1 VDTAERTD
9 RTAMRTRASV
19 FYGWV
24 VVAITVPVL
33 MVLAGLQAA
42 RGAWLV
48 PMRDDLGW
56 STATLS
62 IAAAI
67 GMVVYGAAGPVA
79 GALIQRFG
87 VRPVVVVSIVA
98 SAVSML
104 LTSLVETPWQLFLA
118 FGFGVGLAG
127 GLVGMV
133 LGAVVAN
140 RWFVRH
146 RGLVVGVMGASV
158 SAGQLVFFP
167 LLTVWGIELG
177 WRTAAL
183 LLAGICLLLVPPVI
197 VFLRGDP
204 ERLGLAP
211 LGGARAPVTPPE
223 PAGTV
228 MRGAIRSPTFW
239 LLALTFYICGTTS
252 TGIVGQHF
260 IPHAM
265 DHGFSAYLAAT
276 ALAIVAGFNFVG
288 TIVSGWLTDRFDPRR
303 LLLIYYV
310 FRGVSLLALPFVH
323 EEVGLV
329 AFAVLF
335 GLDYIATVPP
345 TVALAADTFG
355 RRNVGVVYGWI
366 FAAHQVGAG
375 IAAWGAGATRDAVG
389 DYTMAFFAAGLLAI
403 LAGGMALLIRRAP
416 AALARH
422 AAA

>member
-1 VDTAERTD
+1 MRRD
-9 RTAMRTRASV
+9 RRL
-19 FYGWV
+19 FYGWI
-24 VVAITVPVL
+24 VVAVTVPVL

-48 PMRDDLGW
+48 PMREDLGW

-62 IAAAI
+62 IAAGI
-67 GMVVYGAAGPVA
+67 GLLVYGLAGPLA

-87 VRPVVVVSIVA
+87 VRPVTVVSVLL
-98 SAVSML
+98 SALSMF
-104 LTSLVETPWQLFLA
+104 LTSVVQTRWQLYLV
-118 FGFGVGLAG
+118 FGFGTGIAG

-146 RGLVVGVMGASV
+146 RGLVVGLMGASV

-167 LLTVWGIELG
+167 LLTLWGVELG

-183 LLAGICLLLVPPVI
+183 LLGGICLVLVAPVI
-197 VFLRGDP
+197 AFLRGDP

-211 LGGARAPVTPPE
+211 LGGVRTPVTAPD

-228 MRGAIRSPTFW
+228 MRAAVRSPTFW
-239 LLALTFYICGTTS
+239 LLCLTFYICGATS

-260 IPHAM
+260 IPHAI
-265 DHGFSAYLAAT
+265 DHGFTAYVAAG
-276 ALAIVAGFNFVG
+276 ALAIVSGFNFVG
-288 TIVSGWLTDRFDPRR
+288 TIASGWLTDRFDPRR
-303 LLLIYYV
+303 LLLISYV
-310 FRGVSLLALPFVH
+310 FRGLSLIALPFVH
-323 EEVGLV
+323 DQIGLV

-366 FAAHQVGAG
+366 FAAHQLGAAL
-375 IAAWGAGATRDAVG
+375 AAWGAGVARDAVG
-389 DYTMAFFAAGLLAI
+389 DYVAAFYAAGVLAI
-403 LAGGMALLIRRAP
+403 LAGAMALLIRRAP
-416 AALARH
+416 AAPRAPATL
-422 AAA
+422 